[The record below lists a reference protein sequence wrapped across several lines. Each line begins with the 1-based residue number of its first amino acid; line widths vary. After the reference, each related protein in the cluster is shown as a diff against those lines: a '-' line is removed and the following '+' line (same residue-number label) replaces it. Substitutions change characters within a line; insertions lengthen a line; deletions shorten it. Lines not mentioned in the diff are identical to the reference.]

1 MAENLN
7 EDSLGQLDVDIRA
20 NLDNFDKDLE
30 SLRKS
35 MGEFDSAAASGAKSL
50 NTFEQVSALSA
61 RTNADVER
69 SLSGVESSVARTA
82 NLYSDLENEL
92 MASNAAMAS
101 FINQQRDV
109 ITHMQLTTTS
119 TQEVA
124 EAQKKSSI
132 SFIGAAITV
141 AKYYG
146 TVSLL
151 TRVLRGTFP
160 AFDSF
165 LSKLTASTKI
175 TETASAAWEVAS
187 KKAIEMAPAFM
198 KTEAAVKSFAKVAD
212 TAGIA
217 WKAYSKLEGPV
228 ELIGMASAFPK
239 LSAAAVVLLPA
250 LRSIVA
256 LDFKEAFGGLKAAF
270 TLISSM
276 SPAFALFAGTVSQAI
291 GFLSKFAVPIL
302 AATAA
307 LTVFKMVLAQAEER
321 IAKVTA
327 LQKLA
332 EETGFGEEY
341 IQRAQ
346 KAAEETKLSFESIL
360 ETMKKFKKASTADD
374 FKIVNTDSE
383 EELLSPIEQR
393 LNKLTEIGKF
403 ANNQYIK
410 VYREALTVEDK
421 FKAIINLMEEAV
433 RQREG
438 LAAKNIG
445 SLFLSEAQFQR
456 FRDSSKYI
464 SELKQQIDS
473 VSATDII
480 SAESI
485 ARAKDIRDRIKD
497 ATDYLGVKWIPF
509 QEEIISLGLD
519 LKSVYASILE
529 LIVSTFK
536 GIENIAG
543 KISGIIPVLKA
554 AGAAGA
560 ALVPG
565 MQAIAGV
572 LRLIAGLKG
581 EGSKL
586 TQGDAAAL
594 NQATLTLESINKA
607 VYDGN
612 ALLDRNT
619 KAWEKEIEQIEKH
632 TLVTRAN
639 AIALHKGAAEQESV
653 RAELKLLNV
662 AQKANLGVTEEQIE
676 AYIEH
681 RGEMSAEAALI
692 AARIKL
698 EGDLKDAF
706 LETTG
711 AAKTASILLKNK
723 TIAEIEAQETAK
735 HTISIDAIYARS
747 PREKALIA
755 QRNAQLAVQQ
765 AIKDTQG
772 SAEALRQSHEAG
784 ARAYELVLN
793 TELKGIAE
801 ARRQR
806 ELSAE
811 LAIDSAKVSIQT
823 IGKSVGETHRLQTV
837 EQTRQQLITEAA
849 ARGETYDKAELDRLT
864 DKITKTAELKQKE
877 AELNA
882 QATANFNLQ
891 TLFLSD
897 TEKQVASVLYSL
909 HKDNWEQFKN
919 SGVASTTRLTS
930 ALTTLRDTAKSFAD
944 TLVDGFMR
952 GEKFMD
958 SLTTGFKNL
967 ANQLV
972 KMATNALI
980 NMLFSNLFGSGAAA
994 GGLLSNVLRSDQGN
1008 VFQNGNVTRFDSGG
1022 VVSVPSIFRMANG
1035 GLASIAENEPEAILP
1050 LRRLPGGRLGVE
1062 SMSNNSRNGN
1072 TMFAPSINVAVTM
1085 PNGGNREDGARFGKE
1100 IAKIVESKVMSLLV
1114 AQRRS
1119 GGMLS

>member
-50 NTFEQVSALSA
+50 NAFEQVSVLSA
-61 RTNADVER
+61 RTNAAVEQ
-69 SLSGVESSVARTA
+69 SLSGVESSITRTA
-82 NLYSDLENEL
+82 NSYSDLENEL

-109 ITHMQLTTTS
+109 TTHMQLTTTS

-124 EAQKKSSI
+124 EAQEKSSI

-175 TETASAAWEVAS
+175 TETASAAWEVTS
-187 KKAIEMAPAFM
+187 KKAVEMAPAFM

-212 TAGIA
+212 TAGTA

-228 ELIGMASAFPK
+228 EMIGMASAFPK
-239 LSAAAVVLLPA
+239 LTAAAVVLLPA

-302 AATAA
+302 AVTAA
-307 LTVFKMVLAQAEER
+307 FTVFKMVLAQAEER
-321 IAKVTA
+321 IAKVTE

-374 FKIVNTDSE
+374 FKIVDKDSE

-403 ANNQYIK
+403 ANNQYVK
-410 VYREALTVEDK
+410 VYKEALTVEDK
-421 FKAIINLMEEAV
+421 FKTILNLMEEAV

-445 SLFLSEAQFQR
+445 SLFLSEVQFQR
-456 FRDSSKYI
+456 LRDSPNYI

-473 VSATDII
+473 VSATNII

-509 QEEIISLGLD
+509 QEEIVNLGLD
-519 LKSVYASILE
+519 LKNVYASILE
-529 LIVSTFK
+529 LIVSTLK

-543 KISGIIPVLKA
+543 KISGIIPVLKS
-554 AGAAGA
+554 AGA

-565 MQAIAGV
+565 MQATAV
-572 LRLIAGLKG
+572 ALRLFAGLSG
-581 EGSKL
+581 ERSKL
-586 TQGDAAAL
+586 TQGDTAAL
-594 NQATLTLESINKA
+594 NQSTLTLESINKA

-632 TLVTRAN
+632 TLATRAN
-639 AIALHKGAAEQESV
+639 ALALHKGAAEQESV

-706 LETTG
+706 LEATE
-711 AAKTASILLKNK
+711 AAKTASIFLKNK
-723 TIAEIEAQETAK
+723 TIAEKEAQETVK

-755 QRNAQLAVQQ
+755 QRNAQLAVKQ
-765 AIKDTQG
+765 AIKDTQ
-772 SAEALRQSHEAG
+772 SSEEALRQERDAG
-784 ARAYELVLN
+784 SRAYELALK

-811 LAIDSAKVSIQT
+811 LVIDSAKVSIQT
-823 IGKSVGETHRLQTV
+823 IGKSVGETYRLQTV

-864 DKITKTAELKQKE
+864 VKITKTAELKQKE

-958 SLTTGFKNL
+958 SLTTAFKNL

-980 NMLFSNLFGSGAAA
+980 NMLFSNLFGPGAAA
-994 GGLLSNVLRSDQGN
+994 TGILGNVLRSEQGN

-1072 TMFAPSINVAVTM
+1072 TMFAPSVNVAVTM
-1085 PNGGNREDGARFGKE
+1085 PDGGNREDGARFGKE
-1100 IAKIVESKVMSLLV
+1100 IAKIVESKVMALLV
-1114 AQRRS
+1114 AQSR
-1119 GGMLS
+1119 GGGVLA